1 MAGEKAIMS
10 SEESKQNAEEQ
21 RVKGFLALF
30 FIGFFIILAGIIFLF
45 IAALSS
51 EGSISFGGF
60 VLIGPFPIV
69 FGGGPGAPWLV
80 LFAIILGV
88 LSLIM
93 FFIIRKKLKALSR
106 RCLLYLIPL
115 MHLQSLVKGV

>member
-1 MAGEKAIMS
+1 MN
-10 SEESKQNAEEQ
+10 SEESEQKAEEQ
-21 RVKGFLALF
+21 WVKGFLVLF
-30 FIGFFIILAGIIFLF
+30 FIGFFIILAGIIFLV

-51 EGSISFGGF
+51 EGSTSFGGF

-93 FFIIRKKLKALSR
+93 FLIMRKSSKEAFRFRFLFPLCR
-106 RCLLYLIPL
+106 RGCTGILRLE
-115 MHLQSLVKGV
+115 Q

>member
-1 MAGEKAIMS
+1 MT
-10 SEESKQNAEEQ
+10 SEESKQNAEEPS
-21 RVKGFLALF
+21 VKGFLVMFL
-30 FIGFFIILAGIIFLF
+30 IGFFVILMGIIFLV
-45 IAALSS
+45 AATLSS

-60 VLIGPFPIV
+60 VLIGPFPLV

-93 FFIIRKKLKALSR
+93 FFIMRKRLKDAF
-106 RCLLYLIPL
+106 
-115 MHLQSLVKGV
+115 